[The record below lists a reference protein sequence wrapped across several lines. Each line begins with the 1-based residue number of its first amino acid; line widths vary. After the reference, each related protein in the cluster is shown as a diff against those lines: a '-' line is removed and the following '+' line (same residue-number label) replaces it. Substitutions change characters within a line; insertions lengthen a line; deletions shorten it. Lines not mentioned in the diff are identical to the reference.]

1 MNMTKLAKN
10 NIEGL
15 LLVSKPGNMTSHDIV
30 DFVRNKFKIRR
41 VGHAGTLDPLAEGLL
56 IVLVGKYTKLFP
68 KFVNFDKEY
77 LGVLK
82 LGEVTTTGDC
92 EGQLVK
98 QEDYSYIT
106 ESRIREVF
114 SSFEGEIEQVPPMVS
129 AVRVGGKRL
138 YSLAR
143 KGITIARP
151 ARRVNIY
158 SLNILNINLP
168 FVEFCVR
175 CSKGTYVR
183 KLAEDI
189 GERLGCGAHII
200 KIKRLSIGRFK
211 LEDAVKLDDIDESHL
226 QKTTI

>member
-1 MNMTKLAKN
+1 MHPVK

-15 LLVSKPGNMTSHDIV
+15 LLVAKPGNMTSHDIV
-30 DFVRNKFKIRR
+30 DFVRKKLGTRR

-56 IVLVGKYTKLFP
+56 IVLVGKYTKMFP
-68 KFVNFDKEY
+68 KFVSFDKEY

-82 LGEVTTTGDC
+82 LGEITTTGDC
-92 EGQLVK
+92 EGEVVK
-98 QEDYSYIT
+98 KEDYSHIT
-106 ESRIREVF
+106 EDKIKEIF
-114 SSFEGEIEQVPPMVS
+114 PSFEGEIEQVPPMVS

-143 KGITIARP
+143 KGITIERP
-151 ARRVNIY
+151 ARKVKIY
-158 SLNILNINLP
+158 SLKILKIDFP

-189 GERLGCGAHII
+189 GEKLGCGAHII

-211 LEDAVKLDDIDESHL
+211 LEDAVNLDDINESHL

>member
-1 MNMTKLAKN
+1 MASQAKN
-10 NIEGL
+10 SNIDGL

-30 DFVRNKFKIRR
+30 DFVRRKLGTRR

-82 LGEVTTTGDC
+82 LGEITTTGDC
-92 EGQLVK
+92 EGEVVK
-98 QEDYSYIT
+98 KEDYSYVT
-106 ESRIREVF
+106 EGKIREVF
-114 SSFEGEIEQVPPMVS
+114 PTFEGEIEQVPPMVS

-143 KGITIARP
+143 KGITVARN
-151 ARRVNIY
+151 ARRINIY
-158 SLNILNINLP
+158 SLTILKIDLP

-200 KIKRLSIGRFK
+200 KIKRLSIGKFK
-211 LEDAVKLDDIDESHL
+211 LEDAVKLDDINESHL
-226 QKTTI
+226 QKTTL

>member
-1 MNMTKLAKN
+1 MIKPEKN
-10 NIEGL
+10 GVEGL

-30 DFVRNKFKIRR
+30 DFVRKRLGTRR

-68 KFVNFDKEY
+68 KFANFDKEY

-82 LGEVTTTGDC
+82 LGEITTTGDC

-98 QEDYSYIT
+98 QEDCSSIT
-106 ESRIREVF
+106 EAKIREAF
-114 SSFEGEIEQVPPMVS
+114 PFFEGEIEQIPPMVS

-143 KGITIARP
+143 KGITIARQP
-151 ARRVNIY
+151 RKITIY
-158 SLNILNINLP
+158 SLKILNIKLP

-200 KIKRLSIGRFK
+200 KIKRLSIGNFK
-211 LEDAVKLDDIDESHL
+211 LEDAVKLDDINESHL

>member
-1 MNMTKLAKN
+1 MASQAKN
-10 NIEGL
+10 NNVAGL

-30 DFVRNKFKIRR
+30 DFVRRKLGTRR

-82 LGEVTTTGDC
+82 LGEITTTGDC
-92 EGQLVK
+92 EGEVVK
-98 QEDYSYIT
+98 KEDYSYVT
-106 ESRIREVF
+106 EDKIREVF
-114 SSFEGEIEQVPPMVS
+114 PTFEGEIEQVPPMVS

-143 KGITIARP
+143 KGITVARN
-151 ARRVNIY
+151 ARRINIY
-158 SLNILNINLP
+158 SLTILKIDLP

-200 KIKRLSIGRFK
+200 KIKRLSIGKFK
-211 LEDAVKLDDIDESHL
+211 LEDAVKLDDINESHL
-226 QKTTI
+226 QKTTL

>member
-1 MNMTKLAKN
+1 
-10 NIEGL
+10 
-15 LLVSKPGNMTSHDIV
+15 MTSHDIV
-30 DFVRNKFKIRR
+30 DFVRRKLGTRR

-68 KFVNFDKEY
+68 KFVKFDKEY

-82 LGEVTTTGDC
+82 LGEITTTGDC
-92 EGQLVK
+92 EGEVVK
-98 QEDYSYIT
+98 KEDYSYVT
-106 ESRIREVF
+106 EGKIREVF
-114 SSFEGEIEQVPPMVS
+114 PTFEGEIEQVPPMVS

-143 KGITIARP
+143 KGITVARN
-151 ARRVNIY
+151 ARRINIY
-158 SLNILNINLP
+158 SLTILKIDLP

-200 KIKRLSIGRFK
+200 KIKRLSIGKFK
-211 LEDAVKLDDIDESHL
+211 LEDAVKLDDINESHL
-226 QKTTI
+226 QKTTL

>member
-1 MNMTKLAKN
+1 MHPAK

-15 LLVSKPGNMTSHDIV
+15 ILVAKPGNMTSHDIV
-30 DFVRNKFKIRR
+30 DFVRKRLGTRR

-92 EGQLVK
+92 EGETVK

-106 ESRIREVF
+106 EDRIKEVF
-114 SSFEGEIEQVPPMVS
+114 PSFEGEIEQVPPMVS

-143 KGITIARP
+143 KGITIERA
-151 ARRVNIY
+151 ARRINIY
-158 SLNILNINLP
+158 SLKILKIDLP

-211 LEDAVKLDDIDESHL
+211 LEDAVKLDDINESHL
-226 QKTTI
+226 QKTTL

>member
-1 MNMTKLAKN
+1 MASQAKN
-10 NIEGL
+10 SNVDGL

-30 DFVRNKFKIRR
+30 DFVRRKLGTRR

-82 LGEVTTTGDC
+82 LGEITTTGDC
-92 EGQLVK
+92 EGEVVK
-98 QEDYSYIT
+98 KEDYSYVT
-106 ESRIREVF
+106 EGKIREVF
-114 SSFEGEIEQVPPMVS
+114 PTFEGEIEQVPPMVS

-143 KGITIARP
+143 KGITVARN
-151 ARRVNIY
+151 ARRINIY
-158 SLNILNINLP
+158 SLTILKIDLP

-200 KIKRLSIGRFK
+200 KIKRLSIGKFK
-211 LEDAVKLDDIDESHL
+211 LEDAVKLDDINESHL
-226 QKTTI
+226 QKTTL

>member
-1 MNMTKLAKN
+1 MASQAKN
-10 NIEGL
+10 SNVDGL

-30 DFVRNKFKIRR
+30 DFVRRKLGTRR

-82 LGEVTTTGDC
+82 LGEITTTGDC
-92 EGQLVK
+92 EGEVVK
-98 QEDYSYIT
+98 KEDYSYVT
-106 ESRIREVF
+106 EDKIREVF
-114 SSFEGEIEQVPPMVS
+114 PTFEGEIEQVPPMVS

-143 KGITIARP
+143 KGITVARN
-151 ARRVNIY
+151 ARRINIY
-158 SLNILNINLP
+158 SLTILKIDLP

-200 KIKRLSIGRFK
+200 KIKRLSIGKFK
-211 LEDAVKLDDIDESHL
+211 LEDAVKLDDINESHL
-226 QKTTI
+226 QKTTL